1 MKENNLVGCSKRS
14 TRISLF
20 FFVQITANAII
31 SNKSLARE
39 YTDGGF
45 HASSPNAA
53 LVSRAARLIYNR
65 MEEG

>member
-1 MKENNLVGCSKRS
+1 MKENNLMGCSKQS

-20 FFVQITANAII
+20 FFMQITANTTI

-45 HASSPNAA
+45 HASSPNAP
-53 LVSRAARLIYNR
+53 LVSRPARLIYNR